1 MKETF
6 LTLNA
11 ETIATEQ
18 ALADI
23 YELLS
28 GAWDEIDTPERA
40 IVVGYYLH
48 NLYMAFEH
56 IFERVAETFE
66 NHIEDKSQW
75 HAHLLRRMK
84 LDIAEM
90 RPRLIGAE
98 TYECL
103 DELRRF
109 RHVFR
114 SAYSIKL
121 DLERL
126 ALVVGRPKRLKELYR
141 ADLLAFKNFLD
152 QAE

>member
-6 LTLNA
+6 LTLKA
-11 ETIATEQ
+11 EIADDEQ
-18 ALADI
+18 AIANLYA
-23 YELLS
+23 LLS
-28 GAWDEIDTPERA
+28 GTWDEIDTPERA

-75 HAHLLRRMK
+75 HVHLLRRMK

-90 RPRLIGAE
+90 RPRLIGDEA
-98 TYECL
+98 YDCL

-121 DLERL
+121 DIERL
-126 ALVVGRPKRLKELYR
+126 KLVVGRAKRLKELYA
-141 ADLLAFKNFLD
+141 ADLTAFKNFLD